1 METHQFID
9 QEEAPKRRPVFLTVL
24 GILTFVSTGFG
35 VLGLLLSLV
44 NGPSSDDEVERVVA
58 QSMTSVNELRE
69 MGATYMADQ
78 MEKIARMN
86 IYINENFYPMLM
98 ANFVTLVFGIGGVI
112 LMWRGRKLGFHS
124 YIIYNLLSI
133 LGIYVTVPAAEVPS
147 LMIILGVIFSA
158 IFIFMYS
165 RNLKWMK

>member
-9 QEEAPKRRPVFLTVL
+9 QEEAPKKRPVFLTVL
-24 GILTFVSTGFG
+24 GILTLVSTGLG
-35 VLGLLLSLV
+35 MLSVLISPV
-44 NGPSSDDEVERVVA
+44 QGPSSSDEVEKVVA
-58 QSMTSVNELRE
+58 QSMQSVNELRD

-86 IYINENFYPMLM
+86 IYINENFYMMLM
-98 ANFVTLVFGIGGVI
+98 ANFVTLLFGIGGVI
-112 LMWRGRKLGFHS
+112 LMWRGRRLGFHS
-124 YIIYNLLSI
+124 YIIYNILSI
-133 LGIYVTVPAAEVPS
+133 LGIYVTVPAEDVPS
-147 LMIILGVIFSA
+147 LMIIMGVIFSS